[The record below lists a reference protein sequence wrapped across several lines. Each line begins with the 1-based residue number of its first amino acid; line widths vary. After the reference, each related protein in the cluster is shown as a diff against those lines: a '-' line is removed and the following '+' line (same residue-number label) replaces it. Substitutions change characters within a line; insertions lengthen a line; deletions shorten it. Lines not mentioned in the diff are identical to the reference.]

1 MNGSL
6 NRKRMKTAPEKNAS
20 ITIKNLEK
28 ILQENQ
34 EFSIRHLSQLTNG
47 LISKQDGFGQKK
59 KLKI

>member
-6 NRKRMKTAPEKNAS
+6 NRKRMKTAPEKNSS

-34 EFSIRHLSQLTNG
+34 EFSIRHLSQLSNG
-47 LISKQDGFGQKK
+47 LISK
-59 KLKI
+59 